1 MISLAIDRGNTKS
14 KIGAFD
20 GSVLVESVVC
30 AHADFKDRL
39 TDIIQL
45 HAVNA
50 VICSSVDR
58 GFRLSSLPVE
68 IQCLTLDA
76 STPLPVRNAYQ
87 TPQTLG
93 PDRLAA
99 AIGAWSICPDKDL
112 LIIDAG
118 TCITYDILEKN
129 GTYLGGSI
137 SPGLHARLRSLST
150 QTTALPD
157 VAFRKFPALTGQ
169 NTEECILSGVW
180 NGMNFE
186 MRGFIDSYL
195 TRYSDL
201 TVFITGGDAAA
212 FDIPPN
218 NRIFAEPA
226 LVLKGLIAILQYNLD
241 IHHEK

>member
-1 MISLAIDRGNTKS
+1 MIRLAIDRGNTKS

-30 AHADFKDRL
+30 EHADFKDRL
-39 TDIIQL
+39 KDIFQS
-45 HAVNA
+45 HAVDA
-50 VICSSVDR
+50 VIYSSVDR
-58 GFRLSSLPVE
+58 DFRLSSLPGDILCMV
-68 IQCLTLDA
+68 LDA
-76 STPLPVRNAYQ
+76 STPLPVRNAYHS
-87 TPQTLG
+87 PLTLG

-99 AIGAWSICPDKDL
+99 AIGAWSISPDTDL

-118 TCITYDILEKN
+118 TCITYDIFEKN

-137 SPGLHARLRSLST
+137 SPGLHVRLRSLSS
-150 QTTALPD
+150 QTSALPD
-157 VAFRKFPALTGQ
+157 VAFRNFPELTGK

-186 MRGFIDSYL
+186 MRGFVDAYAS
-195 TRYSDL
+195 RYSDL
-201 TVFITGGDAAA
+201 KVFITGGDAAA

-226 LVLKGLIAILQYNLD
+226 LVLKGLVAILQHNLD
-241 IHHEK
+241 MHHEK